1 MLNNALPVYAPK
13 QHTQC
18 SAVLALQALIKQIHL
33 VRRGSSNKS
42 GREQGTKSS
51 SLASFGERVE
61 VCVQGSV
68 GKCDGGSVVVV
79 RERGGGNPVVG

>member
-51 SLASFGERVE
+51 SLASFGEGE
-61 VCVQGSV
+61 V
-68 GKCDGGSVVVV
+68 GGSVRGQCEKVQ
-79 RERGGGNPVVG
+79 RGG